1 MTDEIVRLRAERDA
15 AVAALAEVRAAL
27 GVEGNGSV
35 VLAVELLKRR
45 AEQAESESSKV
56 LCCELTQVGRVMTVN
71 VNLIAGCHSSASAI
85 GRAGSSSGAVAS
97 WGCGDG

>member
-45 AEQAESESSKV
+45 AEQAVHRVAGV
-56 LCCELTQVGRVMTVN
+56 LLV
-71 VNLIAGCHSSASAI
+71 LL
-85 GRAGSSSGAVAS
+85 RAGGTHARPPRAADSRHAPNDAPLRAL
-97 WGCGDG
+97 